1 MIYTVE
7 KIKDYSTYKAYSLED
22 VFTNFDEAIKSVEP
36 NISEKES
43 EKLYDYIAK
52 DGYVNFVTD
61 RDPENDVLITEWEWK
76 VDD

>member
-7 KIKDYSTYKAYSLED
+7 KIKDYSIHKAYSLVN
-22 VFTNFDEAIKSVEP
+22 VFTNYDKAIKSVEP

-43 EKLYDYIAK
+43 EELYDYIVK

-61 RDPENDVLITEWEWK
+61 NDPENDVLITEWE

>member
-7 KIKDYSTYKAYSLED
+7 KIKDYSAYKAYSLVD
-22 VFTNFDEAIKSVEP
+22 VFTNYDKAIKSVEP

-43 EKLYDYIAK
+43 EELYDYIAR

-61 RDPENDVLITEWEWK
+61 NDPENDVLITEWE